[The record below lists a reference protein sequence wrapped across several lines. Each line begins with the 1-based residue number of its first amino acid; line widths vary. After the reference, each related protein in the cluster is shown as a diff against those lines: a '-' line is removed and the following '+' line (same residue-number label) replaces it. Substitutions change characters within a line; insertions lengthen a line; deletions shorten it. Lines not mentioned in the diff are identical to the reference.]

1 MRRSVMSHTAFT
13 VPFRDN
19 LKLKRIQDMINEDAR
34 LLTYWR
40 CANVFAIDRMGYS
53 DHGPTH
59 IKIVANLALRLLRIV
74 VKRGITPSV
83 VKDYKKTPEDA
94 EVIVVLAS
102 ALHDLGMTISR
113 ESHEEYSLVVSKS
126 FLDQYLPPLYGGE
139 DAVIIASE
147 IMHAIISHHKGMK
160 PVTLEAGI
168 VRVAD
173 ALDMEKGR
181 ARIPFSAGRVNIHSV
196 SASSIEQVRVEEGRD
211 VPIVIKIRMSNSAG
225 IFQIDEL
232 LRGKIRDSGLEK
244 YVQVIAE
251 IAGKTERKII
261 EKFQI

>member
-1 MRRSVMSHTAFT
+1 MSHTAFAL
-13 VPFRDN
+13 PCRDN
-19 LKLKRIQDMINEDAR
+19 AKLRRIQEIINEDSK
-34 LLTYWR
+34 LQTYWR

-59 IKIVANLALRLLRIV
+59 VKIVANLALRLLRILV
-74 VKRGITPSV
+74 DRGVTPSV
-83 VKDYKKTPEDA
+83 VKDYKKTEEDA

-102 ALHDLGMTISR
+102 ALHDTGMTVSR
-113 ESHEEYSLVVSKS
+113 DIHEEYSLVIAKA
-126 FLDQYLPPLYGGE
+126 FLDKYLSELYGEE
-139 DAVIIASE
+139 DAVIMTSE
-147 IMHAIISHHKGMK
+147 IMHAIIAHHKGMK

-196 SASSIEQVRVEEGRD
+196 SASSIEQVRVEEGKET
-211 VPIVIKIRMSNSAG
+211 PIVIKIRMSNSAG

-244 YVQVIAE
+244 HIQVIAE
-251 IAGKTERKII
+251 IVGTTERKII
-261 EKFQI
+261 EKFRI